1 MNEFDVFV
9 AGKRLRKAIPVD
21 PNNTTADYNYYVYDE
36 TKDQD
41 SPGGDVVVAPEFT
54 IQNNILT
61 VVNAPLNNT
70 EVKIIRK
77 TGKIWND
84 DGVSL
89 ANSKNTISKFLTDST
104 YKLAR

>member
-1 MNEFDVFV
+1 MKVSIVVLNFNGINLLKKFIPQLIKNSNGHDIYVIDNNSSDNSISFLKTEF
-9 AGKRLRKAIPVD
+9 
-21 PNNTTADYNYYVYDE
+21 
-36 TKDQD
+36 
-41 SPGGDVVVAPEFT
+41 S
-54 IQNNILT
+54 
-61 VVNAPLNNT
+61 